1 LLAFCVCLVCII
13 KNQNTEA
20 KLMENYIHYAQ
31 QNTHTKSKITS
42 TTTTNSEEEGPQN
55 LGPNSSSKTSSKET
69 LEELIS
75 AKQCDLKSRNEK
87 VASILLNQAST
98 CLEGQLGPAADPA
111 APARVCSDSALD
123 SEAPSS
129 EQIQSLLVKVGVI
142 SK

>member
-1 LLAFCVCLVCII
+1 
-13 KNQNTEA
+13 
-20 KLMENYIHYAQ
+20 MENYIHYAQ

-55 LGPNSSSKTSSKET
+55 FGPNSSSKTSSKET

-98 CLEGQLGPAADPA
+98 CLEGQLGPAA
-111 APARVCSDSALD
+111 PARVCSDSALN

>member
-1 LLAFCVCLVCII
+1 
-13 KNQNTEA
+13 
-20 KLMENYIHYAQ
+20 MENYIYYA
-31 QNTHTKSKITS
+31 QNTHSKSKITS
-42 TTTTNSEEEGPQN
+42 TTSTNSEKE
-55 LGPNSSSKTSSKET
+55 GPNSSSKNSSKET

-111 APARVCSDSALD
+111 APARTSDSALD